1 MKTATNATFINVVQ
15 LEQALKDK
23 MRDRY
28 ASFQD
33 AFNQLDINKTGQI
46 GVTELQKV
54 LLDLNFLVDDETFSA
69 LLER

>member
-33 AFNQLDINKTGQI
+33 AFNQLDINQTGQI